1 MSQKPFVVSVRAL
14 VVDDEGRCLI
24 IRRSDDTRWNPG
36 KWDLPG
42 GKPDPGEQIGEALL
56 REAREETGLNIELT
70 RSAGCVE
77 WELDTVVVVCVFLE
91 ARVLGGSLR
100 TSDEHSAHRWIAHEE
115 LCTAGL
121 CEEFLPV
128 LRPYSARA

>member
-24 IRRSDDTRWNPG
+24 IRRSDDSRWNPG

-56 REAREETGLNIELT
+56 REAREESLLP
-70 RSAGCVE
+70 AGSM
-77 WELDTVVVVCVFLE
+77 L
-91 ARVLGGSLR
+91 
-100 TSDEHSAHRWIAHEE
+100 H
-115 LCTAGL
+115 
-121 CEEFLPV
+121 LP
-128 LRPYSARA
+128 